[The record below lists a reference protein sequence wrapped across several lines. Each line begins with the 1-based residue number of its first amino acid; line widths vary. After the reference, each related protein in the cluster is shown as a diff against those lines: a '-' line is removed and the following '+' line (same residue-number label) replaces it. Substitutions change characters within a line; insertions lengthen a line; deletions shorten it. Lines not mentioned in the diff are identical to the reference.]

1 MINMRNPFSGLL
13 PDLGSMKW
21 FSLKAS
27 IPEINFLPFLDINI
41 PDLNLSLP
49 SLSLNLTFDV
59 PTLSIPTPY
68 IDFNLSMPSIDLP
81 GF

>member
-1 MINMRNPFSGLL
+1 MPDFTGFEIRGLDFNLMINMRNPFSGLL

-41 PDLNLSLP
+41 PNLNLSLP
-49 SLSLNLTFDV
+49 SLSLNL
-59 PTLSIPTPY
+59 S
-68 IDFNLSMPSIDLP
+68 
-81 GF
+81 